1 MSAEIAETLVNEFGA
16 AVAGVL
22 IVFADITGIGH
33 DAGKFVEALTKGDS
47 GSWERN
53 LKDTSE
59 LNSSDFD
66 KLTDKGTVK
75 VNQAGSDRPPTSKP
89 NSFLRTECMYLYMIT
104 MGI

>member
-1 MSAEIAETLVNEFGA
+1 MSVNA
-16 AVAGVL
+16 
-22 IVFADITGIGH
+22 
-33 DAGKFVEALTKGDS
+33 KGDS

-75 VNQAGSDRPPTSKP
+75 VWMVIK
-89 NSFLRTECMYLYMIT
+89 CMK
-104 MGI
+104 